1 MFRAVPLI
9 MGSGWTQPLGL
20 IQNSHKVQLS
30 VVKIKRVQGVTYLS
44 FRRRVQGRTPSQ
56 PAHLGVATAGIGA
69 PCLEGPIASGQWRQ
83 KSGWCCCPMGRLG
96 CPHCK
101 IFMAW

>member
-9 MGSGWTQPLGL
+9 VGGGRTQPLGL

-30 VVKIKRVQGVTYLS
+30 VVEIKRVQRVTHLPL
-44 FRRRVQGRTPSQ
+44 RRRVQGWAPSQ
-56 PAHLGVATAGIGA
+56 PAHLRMATAGVGA
-69 PCLEGPIASGQWRQ
+69 PCLEGPIASGQWGQ
-83 KSGWCCCPMGRLG
+83 KSGWCCCPVGSLV
-96 CPHCK
+96 CPYCK